1 MTAGSIALLGRRAT
15 SLSPRATWLALGA
28 VSVALYLAF
37 RNQWTLPH
45 ERDTDVFKAFN
56 AARDQVAELQRTVPA
71 VSLVLGGIR
80 GAMEWLYETML
91 GILFGL
97 GWPAVIALSTFLGYA
112 AGGWRTGLLA
122 LSGLGVL
129 GALDLWDPSMKTLAV
144 TLAAVLVSV
153 AIGIPLGILVAKSGR
168 ARSII
173 TPILDV
179 LQIMPQYAYMIPF
192 VLFFGIGAPAAV
204 IVTFVYA
211 MPAAI
216 RITALGIRGVP
227 AAPIEAAQSLG
238 ATGGQV
244 LRKVELLMARK
255 TIGLAVNQTI
265 MLALSMVVITV
276 VIDGPGLGDNIIK
289 AIQTLNV
296 GAIFDAGLAIVILAI
311 ILDRVTEQAS
321 LRMDAR
327 AAATSAPARRR
338 RVPRRWVLGG
348 LALACVAAVGAGAV
362 APSWAGAFPEAYAAL
377 TFRGP
382 VNDIVDWIQADF
394 FFLTIGLK
402 DAFTAGVISPIEK
415 VLRAAPFWLVVGV
428 AAAMAAILS
437 GTRAAVITIVAL
449 AGIVGLQ
456 LWDHSMVTLAS
467 VLVATAITLLIGG
480 LIGILAAS
488 SDAVSRIVRP
498 FLDAAQTMPAFVYLL
513 PALVLFT
520 PSRFTAIVAAVI
532 FAAPP
537 VVRLVETGI
546 RLVPETLIEAGRAS
560 GATRLQ
566 LLRKVQLPVARPALL
581 LATNQGIIMVLGMVV
596 LGGLV
601 GGGALGFDV
610 VSGFAQRRDF
620 GLGLAAGIAI
630 VLLGIALDR
639 ISQGAGR
646 RRLEDLGEGTAK
658 VRVFRPPT

>member
-1 MTAGSIALLGRRAT
+1 MTAGTLALRGRRAVA
-15 SLSPRATWLALGA
+15 LSPRTTWLALGA
-28 VSVALYLAF
+28 MSVALYLVF
-37 RNQWTLPH
+37 RDQWILPH
-45 ERDTDVFKAFN
+45 ERDTAVFQAFN
-56 AARDQVAELQRTVPA
+56 AARDNIDEVKRTVPP
-71 VSLVLGGIR
+71 VSLVLDAIR
-80 GAMEWLYETML
+80 GTTDWLYTTIL
-91 GILFGL
+91 GILVGL

-153 AIGIPLGILVAKSGR
+153 AIGVPLGILVAKSNR
-168 ARSII
+168 ARAVI

-179 LQIMPQYAYMIPF
+179 LQIMPQYAYFIPF
-192 VLFFGIGAPAAV
+192 VVLFGIGAASAV
-204 IVTFVYA
+204 IVTFVYS

-227 AAPIEAAQSLG
+227 AASVEAAESLG
-238 ATGGQV
+238 STAGQV
-244 LRKVELLMARK
+244 LRKVELPLARK

-276 VIDGPGLGDNIIK
+276 VIDGPGLGENIIK
-289 AIQTLNV
+289 AIQVLNV
-296 GAIFDAGLAIVILAI
+296 GAIFDAGLAIVIMAI

-321 LRMDAR
+321 LRLDSRSGAGR
-327 AAATSAPARRR
+327 AGAARRR
-338 RVPRRWVLGG
+338 LPRRLVLGG
-348 LALACVAAVGAGAV
+348 LALASLGAIGLSAI
-362 APSWAGAFPEAYAAL
+362 APTWAGTVPEEFASL
-377 TFRGP
+377 TFREP
-382 VNDIVDWIQADF
+382 VNDLVDWIQANLY
-394 FFLTIGLK
+394 FLTIGLK
-402 DAFTAGVISPIEK
+402 DAVTAGVISPIEK
-415 VLRAAPFWLVVGV
+415 VLRSSPFWLVIAIGG
-428 AAAMAAILS
+428 AMAAMLS
-437 GTRAAVITIVAL
+437 GLRAAVITVVAL

-467 VLVATAITLLIGG
+467 VLVATAITLGIGA

-488 SDAVSRIVRP
+488 SDAVSRAVRP
-498 FLDAAQTMPAFVYLL
+498 FLDAAQTLPAFVYLL
-513 PALVLFT
+513 PALVLFS

-532 FAAPP
+532 FAVPP

-566 LLRKVQLPVARPALL
+566 LLRKIQLPVARPALL

-620 GLGLAAGIAI
+620 GLGLAAGISM

-646 RRLEDLGEGTAK
+646 RRLEDLGERAAK
-658 VRVFRPPT
+658 VQVHATP